1 VEAYLSADETSSAVK
16 QESGIST
23 VSFSSGTAL
32 RYSAK
37 AENGTNLKN
46 YMVTFV
52 TQQTGAKLF
61 VNGTNDTSR
70 YEDGMPVRE
79 VILDDTY
86 DNHHDIFIA
95 NIGDTQLE
103 GLSVTLEGAQNIA
116 LDEYWTVD
124 DEGTT
129 TLAAFTTTTTTKA
142 HGELANVTKIRLVPA
157 TDENGNVQS
166 GKISGTLVISS
177 TNGGT
182 VKIKLTG
189 EARMPQITTTTIVD
203 GVKYVPYS
211 SVIQTNNMYADD
223 AITFEVTSGTLP
235 DGIVLKPNGEL
246 YGVPKVTGEFTFS
259 VVAKYN
265 GVTSD
270 AKEFTLTILDNTNE
284 NVWNATDES
293 YDLIEWVGSK
303 TEDDVTSIIIK
314 DSYAQDLFW
323 TEGKFAYFVDFYL
336 DGEKLEEGVDY
347 TAEEGSTKITIAA
360 QTFKNAGPGTHTIA
374 AEFREGDQTTGT
386 LKRAAQNYTIN
397 VTTNNT
403 GSTTSGTIT
412 STGGKTTNKQTTA
425 TTSTTAEQT
434 TQTAMPFA
442 DVATTAWYYDDVQW
456 AYDNGLMVGSSATV
470 FAPDNAIS
478 QATILQVLA
487 RLSGVDLTAYTENP
501 YEDIEDGKWYT
512 AAAVW
517 AKQAGLLPDNT
528 AFSGEA
534 VISREDMAIMLV
546 KYLKRMGIETV
557 TSELVVE
564 FTDAA
569 QMSEAGNAAFQTL
582 YASGIF
588 KGVGNGAMDPTG
600 TTTRAQFSALIHR
613 ISNIMNDNA

>member
-1 VEAYLSADETSSAVK
+1 VK
-16 QESGIST
+16 QVSGEST
-23 VSFSSGTAL
+23 VTFRSGTAL

-46 YMVTFV
+46 YMVTFL
-52 TQQTGAKLF
+52 TKQTGGAKLF

-116 LDEYWTVD
+116 LDEYWTVG
-124 DEGTT
+124 ETK

-157 TDENGNVQS
+157 TDEKGNALS

-189 EARMPQITTTTIVD
+189 EARMPRITTETIVD

-223 AITFEVTSGTLP
+223 AITFEIASGTLP
-235 DGIVLKPNGEL
+235 DGIELKPNGEL

-265 GVTSD
+265 NVTSD
-270 AKEFTLTILDNTNE
+270 AKEFTLKILDNTDE
-284 NVWNATDES
+284 NVWEATDS
-293 YDLIEWVGSK
+293 GYDLIEWIGEEGEWVK
-303 TEDDVTSIIIK
+303 DDYT
-314 DSYAQDLFW
+314 DELFW
-323 TEGKFAYFVDFYL
+323 SEGTFSYFVDFYL
-336 DGEKLEEGVDY
+336 DGKKLVEGEDY
-347 TAEEGSTKITIAA
+347 TAEAGSTKITIAA
-360 QTFKNAGPGTHTIA
+360 QTFKNAGSGSHTIA
-374 AEFREGDQTTGT
+374 AEFREGDKTSGT
-386 LKRAAQNYTIN
+386 LKRAAQNYKITVSTVSSRP
-397 VTTNNT
+397 VTT
-403 GSTTSGTIT
+403 TSSSSSKKPSG
-412 STGGKTTNKQTTA
+412 
-425 TTSTTAEQT
+425 TTSTTTTTTTTTTEPSAET
-434 TQTAMPFA
+434 TKTAVPFN
-442 DVATTAWYYDDVQW
+442 DTPATEWYYEDVQW
-456 AYDNGLMVGSSATV
+456 AYANGLMVGSSSTV
-470 FAPDNAIS
+470 FAPNNAIS

-487 RLSGVDLTAYTENP
+487 RLSGVDLTQYTENP
-501 YEDIEDGKWYT
+501 YEDVEDGKWYT
-512 AAAVW
+512 AAAIW

-528 AFSGEA
+528 DFSGDA
-534 VISREDMAIMLV
+534 VITREDMAIMLA
-546 KYLKRMGIETV
+546 KYLKRMGLEVATPETA
-557 TSELVVE
+557 VE

-582 YASGIF
+582 YAAGIF
-588 KGVGNGAMDPTG
+588 KGVGHGAMDPTG

-613 ISNIMNDNA
+613 ISNMMDENA